1 MSIEALNWAW
11 EQPVAKAANKLV
23 LLALAD
29 HANGDGECWP
39 SMKRIAD
46 RSDISARHVS
56 RAINELVDLG
66 LVEKANRRRH
76 GGQYRG
82 WDYRLLIQQTPAASG
97 HGRPVT
103 SGHGRPSPADTGVRS
118 EPSENRKEEPLAAA
132 PREAPT
138 RKADDLFE
146 TVAQVCGIS
155 LDGITRT
162 ARGQLN
168 KAVKELREV
177 QATPN
182 RSTTKPRHT
191 APNTPTPPSPQPPS
205 PNTGPHSP
213 SSNGN
218 SNAHP
223 YGTPTS
229 HRSTTD
235 GNLLVLPRIPG
246 RSPTVQNPPG
256 RSNVRTGST
265 ETAPSRRRIPMG
277 HRPCPTDRVAT
288 VPPQP
293 EGNRTLARGH
303 RPGDTYQ
310 TFVAPTAAPAYIRQ
324 QLAGWSS
331 RTLED

>member
-177 QATPN
+177 QATPEQIHHKAKAY
-182 RSTTKPRHT
+182 RTQY
-191 APNTPTPPSPQPPS
+191 PNATLTPTALTKHWSSFAQLERKQQRPS
-205 PNTGPHSP
+205 
-213 SSNGN
+213 
-218 SNAHP
+218 
-223 YGTPTS
+223 
-229 HRSTTD
+229 
-235 GNLLVLPRIPG
+235 VW
-246 RSPTVQNPPG
+246 
-256 RSNVRTGST
+256 
-265 ETAPSRRRIPMG
+265 
-277 HRPCPTDRVAT
+277 
-288 VPPQP
+288 
-293 EGNRTLARGH
+293 
-303 RPGDTYQ
+303 DTYE
-310 TFVAPTAAPAYIRQ
+310 PPEYY
-324 QLAGWSS
+324 
-331 RTLED
+331 

>member
-11 EQPVAKAANKLV
+11 EQPVVKAANKLV

-146 TVAQVCGIS
+146 AVA
-155 LDGITRT
+155 T
-162 ARGQLN
+162 ACNIDWTNLTPSGRGPLN
-168 KAVKELREV
+168 KAVKELRDIGVSPDQVGGRAAAYRRTYPE
-177 QATPN
+177 APLTPMAL
-182 RSTTKPRHT
+182 TKHW
-191 APNTPTPPSPQPPS
+191 AALTPSGKPKQSARPSCQYCDQPLDD
-205 PNTGPHSP
+205 HDQQVCE
-213 SSNGN
+213 
-218 SNAHP
+218 AF
-223 YGTPTS
+223 
-229 HRSTTD
+229 
-235 GNLLVLPRIPG
+235 G
-246 RSPTVQNPPG
+246 RF
-256 RSNVRTGST
+256 R
-265 ETAPSRRRIPMG
+265 
-277 HRPCPTDRVAT
+277 
-288 VPPQP
+288 
-293 EGNRTLARGH
+293 
-303 RPGDTYQ
+303 
-310 TFVAPTAAPAYIRQ
+310 
-324 QLAGWSS
+324 
-331 RTLED
+331 

>member
-118 EPSENRKEEPLAAA
+118 EPSENRKEEPLAAT

-177 QATPN
+177 QATPEQIHHKAKAY
-182 RSTTKPRHT
+182 RTQY
-191 APNTPTPPSPQPPS
+191 PNATLTPTALTKHWSSFAQLERKQQRPS
-205 PNTGPHSP
+205 
-213 SSNGN
+213 
-218 SNAHP
+218 
-223 YGTPTS
+223 
-229 HRSTTD
+229 
-235 GNLLVLPRIPG
+235 VW
-246 RSPTVQNPPG
+246 
-256 RSNVRTGST
+256 
-265 ETAPSRRRIPMG
+265 
-277 HRPCPTDRVAT
+277 
-288 VPPQP
+288 
-293 EGNRTLARGH
+293 
-303 RPGDTYQ
+303 DTYE
-310 TFVAPTAAPAYIRQ
+310 PPEYY
-324 QLAGWSS
+324 
-331 RTLED
+331 

>member
-138 RKADDLFE
+138 RKADDLFV

-177 QATPN
+177 QATPEQIHHKAKAY
-182 RSTTKPRHT
+182 RTQY
-191 APNTPTPPSPQPPS
+191 PNATLTPTALTKHWSSFAQLERKQQRPS
-205 PNTGPHSP
+205 
-213 SSNGN
+213 
-218 SNAHP
+218 
-223 YGTPTS
+223 
-229 HRSTTD
+229 
-235 GNLLVLPRIPG
+235 VW
-246 RSPTVQNPPG
+246 
-256 RSNVRTGST
+256 
-265 ETAPSRRRIPMG
+265 
-277 HRPCPTDRVAT
+277 
-288 VPPQP
+288 
-293 EGNRTLARGH
+293 
-303 RPGDTYQ
+303 DTYE
-310 TFVAPTAAPAYIRQ
+310 PPEYY
-324 QLAGWSS
+324 
-331 RTLED
+331 